1 MMSPEIIRD
10 LRGEQRPRIY
20 CCPEYVNSLGDA
32 AIELARMAGL
42 ELDPWQQWLLRNA
55 LGQREETYWNPVLGM
70 YVPKSSAY
78 EIGVVLARQNGK
90 GSFLEALELAW
101 LFLCGVRTIV
111 HSAHE
116 FATSREHFQRIEGLI
131 TNTPELKSEVA
142 RGGIKWS
149 HGDESITIQQHDPET
164 GEPLPTQRL
173 LFKTRTKGAIRG
185 FSPDKIVMDE
195 AMILKQEAVKAMLYA
210 MSARPDAQ
218 IVYTGSAGDEESE
231 HFGRVRERGIKGT
244 DPRLFFAEW
253 SADICTVMCRPDCTE
268 HDDPADPLTWAKA
281 NPALGYR
288 IDVEKTASEYQADPE
303 GFLVERLSVGNWPKS
318 GEAWAVIPEAAWLAR
333 TDELSSIQTTPVFSI
348 DTSPDQKWSCI
359 AAVGG
364 NGEDGVHGEIT
375 GREMGD
381 GSVRMDYRPGT
392 RWVIARAK
400 EIHEKNKRAV
410 WVLDKGTQAGTYI
423 PALEK
428 AGLKIISPTTRE
440 VAQACGDFYASVV
453 PRGDGQKP
461 DFWHIGEENLTTAV
475 ANAGKRELMDLWAW
489 DKRNSA
495 SDITPLVAVTN
506 ALWGYRQGVN
516 KPKPKPMAAWG
527 R

>member
-20 CCPEYVNSLGDA
+20 CVPEFRTSLGDA

-55 LGQREETYWNPVLGM
+55 LGQREETYWNPVLGL
-70 YVPKSSAY
+70 YVPKSAAY

-101 LFLCGVRTIV
+101 LFLCGVKTIV

-116 FATSREHFQRIEGLI
+116 FATSREHFQRIESLI

-149 HGDESITIQQHDPET
+149 HGDESITIQQHNEE
-164 GEPLPTQRL
+164 GEPLPAQRL

-195 AMILKQEAVKAMLYA
+195 AMILKAEAVKAMLYA

-253 SADICTVMCRPDCTE
+253 SADICTVMCRPDCDE
-268 HDDPADPLTWAKA
+268 HDDPADPKTWAKA

-318 GEAWAVIPEAAWLAR
+318 GEAWSVIPEAAWKAR
-333 TDELSSIQTTPVFSI
+333 IDELSSIQTTPVFSI

-375 GREMGD
+375 GKELGD

-410 WVLDKGTQAGTYI
+410 WVIDKGTQAGTYI

-440 VAQACGDFYASVV
+440 VAQACGDFYAAVV
-453 PRGDGQKP
+453 PRGEGQKP
-461 DFWHIGEENLTTAV
+461 DFWHLGEENLTTAV
-475 ANAGKRELMDLWAW
+475 ANAGKRDLADLWAW

>member
-1 MMSPEIIRD
+1 VTVLEIPAN
-10 LRGEQRPRIY
+10 LMGVQQPRIA
-20 CCPEYVNSLGDA
+20 CCPQYATTLGDA

-55 LGQREETYWNPVLGM
+55 LGQTDETYWNPVLGQWM
-70 YVPKSSAY
+70 PKSSAY

-90 GSFLEALELAW
+90 GAFLEALELAW
-101 LFLCGVRTIV
+101 LFLAGIKTIV

-131 TNTPELKSEVA
+131 TNTPELKGELA

-149 HGDESITIQQHDPET
+149 HGDESITLAT
-164 GEPLPTQRL
+164 GQRL

-195 AMILKQEAVKAMLYA
+195 AMILKQEAVKAMMYA

-231 HFGRVRERGIKGT
+231 HFGRVRERGIKQS

-253 SADICTVMCRPDCTE
+253 SADTCDILCRPDCTE

-288 IDVEKTASEYQADPE
+288 IQAVNIQSEYQADPE
-303 GFLVERLSVGNWPKS
+303 GFLQERLSVGNWPKT
-318 GEAWAVIPEAAWLAR
+318 GEAWAVIPESAWKAR
-333 TDELSSIQTTPVFSI
+333 IDELSGMHTTPVFSI

-400 EIHEKNKRAV
+400 EIHEKNKRAT
-410 WVLDKGTQAGTYI
+410 WVIDKGTQAGTYI

-440 VAQACGDFYASVV
+440 VAQACGDFYAAVV
-453 PRGDGQKP
+453 PRGEGQKP
-461 DFWHIGEENLTTAV
+461 DFWHIDQPELTTAV
-475 ANAGKRELMDLWAW
+475 ANAGKRELADLWAW

-495 SDITPLVAVTN
+495 SDICPLVAVTN
-506 ALWGYRQGVN
+506 ALWGYRQTVN

>member
-1 MMSPEIIRD
+1 VTINEITRD
-10 LRGEQRPRIY
+10 LMGVQMPRIY
-20 CCPEYVNSLGDA
+20 CVPEYTSTMGDA
-32 AIELARMAGL
+32 AIQLAAMCGL
-42 ELDPWQQWLLRNA
+42 NLDPWQQWLLRGA
-55 LGQREETYWNPVLGM
+55 LGQTNETYYNAVLGEH
-70 YVPKSSAY
+70 VRKSAAY
-78 EIGVVLARQNGK
+78 EVGVVLARQNGK

-101 LFLCGVRTIV
+101 LFLGGVKTIV

-131 TNTPELKSEVA
+131 TNTPELKGELA

-149 HGDESITIQQHDPET
+149 HGDESITLAS
-164 GEPLPTQRL
+164 GQRL

-195 AMILKQEAVKAMLYA
+195 AMILKPEAVKAMMYA
-210 MSARPDAQ
+210 LSARPDAQ
-218 IVYTGSAGDEESE
+218 LVYTGSAGDEESE
-231 HFGRVRERGIKGT
+231 HFGRVRERGIKGS
-244 DPRLFFAEW
+244 DPRLMFAEW
-253 SADICTVMCRPDCTE
+253 SADICDVMCRPDCSQ
-268 HDDPADPLTWAKA
+268 HDDPADPKTWARA

-288 IDVEKTASEYQADPE
+288 IQAVNIASEQAADPE
-303 GFLVERLSVGNWPKS
+303 GFKVERLSVGNWPKS

-333 TDELSSIQTTPVFSI
+333 VDELSSVHGTPVFSI

-359 AAVGG
+359 AAVGS

-375 GREMGD
+375 GKEMGD
-381 GSVRMDYRPGT
+381 GSIRMDYRPGT
-392 RWVIARAK
+392 RWVIERAK
-400 EIHEKNKRAV
+400 EIHKRQPRAV

-428 AGLKIISPTTRE
+428 AGLKILSPTTRE

-453 PRGDGQKP
+453 PRGEGQKP
-461 DFWHIGEENLTTAV
+461 DFWHIDQEDLTTAV
-475 ANAGKRELMDLWAW
+475 ANAGKRELADLWAW

-506 ALWGYRQGVN
+506 ALWGYRLGVN